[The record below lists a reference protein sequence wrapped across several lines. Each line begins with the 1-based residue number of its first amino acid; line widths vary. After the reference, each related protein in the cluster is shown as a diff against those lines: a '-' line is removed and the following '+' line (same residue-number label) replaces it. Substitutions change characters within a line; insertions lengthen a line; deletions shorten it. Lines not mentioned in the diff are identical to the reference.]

1 MRLSHSKCARDF
13 KTAGSASGSNGTSR
27 EASKLIWMV
36 AHVFRAGQWR
46 KSKSCRCSPS
56 SAKARQKSQKC
67 KVSAFLASDQGLWQ
81 LIWHLLEVSR
91 TNTSTLM
98 SATSSRAAQL
108 RSSRAWR
115 WIWDQV
121 SMWASTTSHTSTSEL
136 LWGHQFS
143 SFRKSE
149 SLRIRIKGF
158 WIKSIS
164 RISLSSQ
171 PSSPQLR
178 NARLR

>member
-1 MRLSHSKCARDF
+1 MRLSHSKCARDSR
-13 KTAGSASGSNGTSR
+13 TAGSASESNGMLR
-27 EASKLIWMV
+27 EAWKLIWMV

-56 SAKARQKSQKC
+56 SAKARLKSQKC
-67 KVSAFLASDQGLWQ
+67 KVSVFLALDQGLWQ
-81 LIWHLLEVSR
+81 LIWLLLEVSR

-98 SATSSRAAQL
+98 SATSFRAAQL
-108 RSSRAWR
+108 PSSRAWR

-121 SMWASTTSHTSTSEL
+121 STWASMTFHISTSEL
-136 LWGHQFS
+136 LWEHRSS

-149 SLRIRIKGF
+149 NLRIRIKGF

-164 RISLSSQ
+164 RTSLSSQ
-171 PSSPQLR
+171 PS
-178 NARLR
+178 